1 MAIKSAKVVFSEVC
15 MSMPGEHRKV
25 LYLPSIEVELIG
37 RNRKLSI
44 MLPEKYSFLPQKEK
58 IDVSISTGFLV
69 VGIRDTYLFYTEEG
83 NLTTIIPADEIGVA
97 IDSNSEYIF
106 FQKDGENSAYDAFG
120 KKVFVEEKKYE
131 DADDGSF
138 GKIGFEFNIEEP
150 EHDEP
155 IQVES
160 QATADMQ
167 DGLSYYELPDASLF
181 QAKENESSPI
191 VDKEWCFSTA
201 SRIVSQLWYYDCGVQ
216 SIQAMVGY
224 AVTLYEV
231 VLKPDVRISKFKSL
245 EYDIM
250 LALDAIG
257 VRVICPFPGKCSV
270 GIEVPNKNFQSVS
283 AHSVLASRKF
293 QECAHC
299 SLPVALG
306 RTINNDVFTFDLT
319 KAQNLLIAGATGTGK
334 TIALYDIMLSLLFR
348 KRPSELQFV
357 LIDPKSV
364 EFSQFAPIAKWFF
377 ASIEGTNEDNAIVT
391 DCDTAIRTLNSL
403 VKEQENRFALFMD
416 AGTMNIK
423 EYNEKFNSG
432 LLDTSKEIRE
442 GLYHHFLPYIV
453 TIIDEYGDFIM
464 QSGAAI
470 ETPIA
475 RVSQLGRSVGLHLI
489 LTTQRPSVSIVTGI
503 IKANFPTRI
512 ALRTQSV
519 IDSRTVIDAKGAEQ
533 LIGRGDALYS
543 AGFNEIRLQC
553 AYVEDT
559 EIEAIVNH
567 IASQDFSEK
576 HYELPFVSDDE
587 CVKVPVVEKD
597 TLYPLLEKI
606 FIENKIFR
614 KPWFENAPSPKELV
628 KRTKNELERLIDSPH
643 REITEKDI
651 KRLLRI
657 SMSRITHYKYK
668 P

>member
-1 MAIKSAKVVFSEVC
+1 MKDY
-15 MSMPGEHRKV
+15 
-25 LYLPSIEVELIG
+25 LLPSDSLLKTYNINI
-37 RNRKLSI
+37 KCI
-44 MLPEKYSFLPQKEK
+44 M
-58 IDVSISTGFLV
+58 D
-69 VGIRDTYLFYTEEG
+69 
-83 NLTTIIPADEIGVA
+83 
-97 IDSNSEYIF
+97 
-106 FQKDGENSAYDAFG
+106 
-120 KKVFVEEKKYE
+120 
-131 DADDGSF
+131 
-138 GKIGFEFNIEEP
+138 FEFSIEESRN
-150 EHDEP
+150 EGALNGYCNLLNVDLLHE
-155 IQVES
+155 
-160 QATADMQ
+160 
-167 DGLSYYELPDASLF
+167 
-181 QAKENESSPI
+181 KENESSPVVNRDECI
-191 VDKEWCFSTA
+191 ATA
-201 SRIVSQLWYYDCGVQ
+201 SKIVSTLRFYGFDVV
-216 SIQAMVGY
+216 SAKATVGF
-224 AVTLYEV
+224 AFTFYEV
-231 VLKPDVRISKFKSL
+231 VLKSGTRLAKVKKI
-245 EYDIM
+245 EYDLM
-250 LALDAIG
+250 LAMGVVG
-257 VRVICPFPGKCSV
+257 VRLICPIPERSSI
-270 GIEVPNKNFQSVS
+270 GIEVANEDFQYVS
-283 AHSVLASRKF
+283 AHSVFASRIF
-293 QECAHC
+293 QDTQYT
-299 SLPVALG
+299 LPVALG

-403 VKEQENRFALFMD
+403 VKELENRYALLMD
-416 AGTMNIK
+416 AGARGIK

-470 ETPIA
+470 ETLIA

-489 LTTQRPSVSIVTGI
+489 LTTQRPSVNIVTGI

-587 CVKVPVVEKD
+587 CQVKGE
-597 TLYPLLEKI
+597 
-606 FIENKIFR
+606 
-614 KPWFENAPSPKELV
+614 
-628 KRTKNELERLIDSPH
+628 
-643 REITEKDI
+643 
-651 KRLLRI
+651 
-657 SMSRITHYKYK
+657 
-668 P
+668 